1 MTRSKLLGTAAA
13 IAACIAAPIAEA
25 QTGQCVTQRE
35 AEALFLYVA
44 PDLIRT
50 TTALCG
56 PRLPANAFLRTGNAR
71 LTAKYRAESSA
82 AWPGAKAALLKI
94 VGPDAG
100 QMLDSQF
107 AGTMVSTIVAP
118 LVSGAIKPADCPV
131 VDRILAQMD
140 PLPARN
146 TAALLVTFAQL
157 ADRERR
163 AGDARAMQLPLCPL
177 DAPRS
182 ASPTG

>member
-1 MTRSKLLGTAAA
+1 MTRTKALAAA
-13 IAACIAAPIAEA
+13 AALFATLAAPVA
-25 QTGQCVTQRE
+25 QAQSAQCVTPRE

-50 TTALCG
+50 TTALCS
-56 PRLPANAFLRTGNAR
+56 PRLPANAFLRTANGR
-71 LTAKYRAESSA
+71 LTAKYRAESAA

-107 AGTMVSTIVAP
+107 AGAMVSSIVAP
-118 LVSGAIKPADCPV
+118 LVGTAVKPADCPV
-131 VDRILAQMD
+131 VDRVLAQMD

-163 AGDARAMQLPLCPL
+163 AGDAQAMQLPLCPL
-177 DAPRS
+177 A
-182 ASPTG
+182 ATSPNSPG